1 MAPARTGAHDQAVE
15 TLRKAREELDRTRT
29 VLRRSQGKVT
39 PAEVTEARRAID
51 ARAAEVHAAAPAP
64 PEPPGRPARAEELTV
79 GGDVWVAR
87 LGGRAQVREK
97 PKNNKVVVQ
106 AGALKLTVPVAEV
119 RILDPKGGAA
129 PAPAQSKRAARG
141 HNAFDETSA
150 ATPMGEDRASARGR
164 YPSVDVRGERVDAA
178 IGLAEKFLDD
188 ALRQSQEGVLVIHG
202 HGTGALRDSL
212 RSHLRAFPGVS
223 AVRPGSPDE
232 GGDGVTVV
240 TLA

>member
-1 MAPARTGAHDQAVE
+1 MGAHDQAVE
-15 TLRKAREELDRTRT
+15 TLRKAREELDRTRS

-39 PAEVTEARRAID
+39 PAEVTEARRTID

-64 PEPPGRPARAEELTV
+64 PEPPGRPARAEELAV

-87 LGGRAQVREK
+87 LGGRAQIRER
-97 PKNNKVVVQ
+97 PKNNKIVVQ
-106 AGALKLTVPVAEV
+106 AGALKLTVPVAEI
-119 RILDPKGGAA
+119 RILEGAA
-129 PAPAQSKRAARG
+129 PAPAVSQRARRG
-141 HNAFDETSA
+141 HNAFDDGASPA
-150 ATPMGEDRASARGR
+150 ASDDGDRGSARGR

-212 RSHLRAFPGVS
+212 RAHLRVFPGVS
-223 AVRPGSPDE
+223 AVRPGSPAE